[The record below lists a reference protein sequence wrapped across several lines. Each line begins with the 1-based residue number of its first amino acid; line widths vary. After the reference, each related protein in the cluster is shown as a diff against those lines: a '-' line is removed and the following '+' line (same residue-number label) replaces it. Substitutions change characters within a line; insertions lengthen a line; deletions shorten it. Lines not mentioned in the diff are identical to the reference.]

1 MVTLT
6 QDEFGALNP
15 EQRAAHLAE
24 EEKIVFGHN
33 FRRDAKGN
41 PIEVG
46 IGSPGR
52 PSLNSLQAIRKYEG
66 EEAYQA
72 AVAKLWKDSP
82 EAAQRL
88 NLPKRRAS

>member
-6 QDEFGALNP
+6 QDEFGALTP
-15 EQRAAHLAE
+15 EQRAAHLAA
-24 EEKIVFGHN
+24 EEKIVFGQD
-33 FRRDAKGN
+33 FQLDKAGN
-41 PIEVG
+41 PIELG

-72 AVAKLWKDSP
+72 AVAKLWKDNP